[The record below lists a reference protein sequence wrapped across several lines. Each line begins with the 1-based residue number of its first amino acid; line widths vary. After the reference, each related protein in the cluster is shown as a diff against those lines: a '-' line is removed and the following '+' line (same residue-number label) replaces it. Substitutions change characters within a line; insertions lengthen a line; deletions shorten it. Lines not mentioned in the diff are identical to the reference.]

1 MAKAAAK
8 VTKSTTV
15 KAKNKINKDPKV
27 ATASS
32 AVVARDSAPYTT
44 TINPDS
50 CNCKSQVHRPPSG
63 GCKHIK
69 AMKAAGGAA
78 PSAPAAAAPLSSV
91 SVNPES
97 GLVGQG
103 HVLED
108 GGEVYDNDL
117 AYSDSAKNSN
127 KFYKM
132 QIVEATNKKKYWLVQ
147 NWGRVGTK
155 GQDGLKDYTN
165 KAECLKAFH

>member
-1 MAKAAAK
+1 MWVNLLKLIKKDKMAKAAAK

-15 KAKNKINKDPKV
+15 KAKNKINKAPKAPKV
-27 ATASS
+27 VASA

-50 CNCKSQVHRPPSG
+50 CNCKSQIHRPPAG

-69 AMKAAGGAA
+69 AMRAAGGAA
-78 PSAPAAAAPLSSV
+78 PVAAAAAASGA

-97 GLVGQG
+97 GLIGQG

-117 AYSDSAKNSN
+117 A
-127 KFYKM
+127 F
-132 QIVEATNKKKYWLVQ
+132 
-147 NWGRVGTK
+147 
-155 GQDGLKDYTN
+155 
-165 KAECLKAFH
+165 